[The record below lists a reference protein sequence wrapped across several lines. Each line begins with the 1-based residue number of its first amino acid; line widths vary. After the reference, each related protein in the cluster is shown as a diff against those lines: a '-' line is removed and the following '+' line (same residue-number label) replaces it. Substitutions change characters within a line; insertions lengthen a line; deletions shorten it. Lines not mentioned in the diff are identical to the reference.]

1 MLAALDKENPE
12 VLSIL
17 LKAGADVN
25 AMTEWGMTAID
36 HARKFHNKDI
46 TKVLEEASGEHEV
59 DH

>member
-1 MLAALDKENPE
+1 MAALDKENPE

-25 AMTEWGMTAID
+25 AKTEWGITALD
-36 HARKFHNKDI
+36 LARKIYNKDI
-46 TKVLEEASGEHEV
+46 IKVLAEASGELEA